1 LTNDATLA
9 VALAPQSALEGKRR
23 PILQAFKVE
32 EGILDVSISRG
43 ALLLL

>member
-9 VALAPQSALEGKRR
+9 VALAPQGVLEGKRW
-23 PILQAFKVE
+23 PILQAFEVE

-43 ALLLL
+43 VLLLL